1 MTLLDAIVSTDRA
14 VALALN
20 AYAAAPTGYNRI
32 LVVLSGANFIKMGP
46 FVFMVVWYWN
56 RPPFT
61 ERRRVLIN
69 GLTGIF
75 IAFFLGRILQVT
87 LPHRARPIQDA
98 TLGMI
103 LPPGMSEDILGGWS
117 SFPSDHAAI
126 FAAMVVLAF
135 ALSRWVGFAAF
146 LWVAVVVLAE
156 RAYLGLH
163 FFSDILAGLALG
175 VIAGLIA
182 LRTPVVRWVGPMM
195 ERLSVRQPALFYAG
209 AILFLDQLSE
219 MFTDIR
225 MYTSILKGI
234 LQGTF

>member
-1 MTLLDAIVSTDRA
+1 MALTDIILSADRA
-14 VALALN
+14 LALALN
-20 AYAAAPTGYNRI
+20 AYASAPTTFNRI

-46 FVFMVVWYWN
+46 FVVMVVWYWN

-75 IAFFLGRILQVT
+75 IAFFLGRIFQVS
-87 LPHRARPIQDA
+87 LPHRARPIQDS
-98 TLGMI
+98 TLGLI

-126 FAAMVVLAF
+126 FAAMVCLAF
-135 ALSRWVGFAAF
+135 ALSRPVGIVAC
-146 LWVAVVVLAE
+146 LWVALVVLAE

-163 FFSDILAGLALG
+163 FLSDILAGLGLG
-175 VIAGLIA
+175 AIAGLIA
-182 LRTPVVRWVGPMM
+182 LRTPVVRWVGPSL
-195 ERLSVRQPALFYAG
+195 ERLSVRYPAPFYAF

-219 MFTDIR
+219 MFTDLR
-225 MYTSILKGI
+225 MYASILKGV

>member
-1 MTLLDAIVSTDRA
+1 MTLLDTVLSTDRA
-14 VALALN
+14 VVLALN
-20 AYAAAPTGYNRI
+20 AYAAVPTSVNRMI
-32 LVVLSGANFIKMGP
+32 VLLSGANFIKMGP

-56 RPPFT
+56 RPPLLQ
-61 ERRRVLIN
+61 RRRVVIN
-69 GLTGIF
+69 GLIGIF
-75 IAFFLGRILQVT
+75 IAFFLGRILQVS

-98 TLGMI
+98 TLGI
-103 LPPGMSEDILGGWS
+103 VLPPGMSQDILGGWS

-126 FAAMVVLAF
+126 FAALVCLAF
-135 ALSRWVGFAAF
+135 ALSRPMGIVAC
-146 LWVAVVVLAE
+146 LWVVFVVLAE

-163 FFSDILAGLALG
+163 YLSDILAGLALG

-182 LRTPVVRWVGPMM
+182 LRTPLVRWIGSLL
-195 ERLSVRQPALFYAG
+195 ERFSVRHPAPFYAG

-225 MYTSILKGI
+225 MYASILKGI